1 MWPTCSCLGR
11 RLGSERSLCGGPWVP
26 RDVRVAFQFFVE
38 SVLLALA
45 GGGTGI
51 LLAFVLTRIAAT
63 SLPGI
68 LGQPGT
74 IHMDGI
80 VTGVALLISVA
91 TGIVFGV
98 VPVLETRKVQLHSA
112 LKQGDTRLGGAAG
125 NWLRSVLV
133 GVQVGL
139 SLVLLV
145 GASLLAESLWNLMKQ
160 PLGFEPEHLLTVRV
174 LLPWDTTPEAV
185 AQFLQ
190 RRATTN

>member
-1 MWPTCSCLGR
+1 
-11 RLGSERSLCGGPWVP
+11 
-26 RDVRVAFQFFVE
+26 
-38 SVLLALA
+38 
-45 GGGTGI
+45 
-51 LLAFVLTRIAAT
+51 
-63 SLPGI
+63 
-68 LGQPGT
+68 
-74 IHMDGI
+74 

-112 LKQGDTRLGGAAG
+112 LSRVTHASEEQRATGCAASWWGAG
-125 NWLRSVLV
+125 S
-133 GVQVGL
+133 L

-185 AQFLQ
+185 ANFYNDVQQ
-190 RRATTN
+190 RIENLPGVEAAGQISAPPVTDFHVRGSFNADWLPQVANQRQSARKSGISPGICWWRSGRHCWQGEIFPQRTRSRPCRRSW